1 MDHFGK
7 SGAAKNP
14 RRKSMLKLNLLWE
27 KKSPKILCL
36 GAHSDDIEIGCG
48 GTILKLLREA
58 PEAQFY
64 WVVFSAKGNRAK
76 EANESAKSFLSQTK
90 SKTIDIQD
98 FRDSYFP
105 FIGAEI
111 KDYFEE
117 IKVNFDPDVI
127 FTHYSNDAHQDHR
140 LISNLTWNTYR
151 NHLIL
156 EYEIPKYDGDL
167 VTPNLYNH
175 IDVPDVDNKIHLLC
189 SFFKTQKENSWFSQD
204 NFRSIMRIR
213 GVESNSQS
221 GYAEAFHCRKAIL

>member
-1 MDHFGK
+1 MRHFGK
-7 SGAAKNP
+7 SGAVKEI
-14 RRKSMLKLNLLWE
+14 RRNRMLKLNLVWE

-48 GTILKLLREA
+48 GTILKLLTEA

-64 WVVFSAKGNRAK
+64 WIVFSAEGNRAK
-76 EANESAKSFLSQTK
+76 EARESFASFLPKTK
-90 SKTIDIQD
+90 SKTIDVQD

-105 FIGAEI
+105 FTGAEI
-111 KDYFEE
+111 KDYFEK
-117 IKVNFDPDVI
+117 IKSNFTPDII
-127 FTHYSNDAHQDHR
+127 FTHYGKDAHQDHR

-167 VTPNLYNH
+167 VTPNLYFH
-175 IDVPDVDNKIHLLC
+175 IDASEVDKKIDLIC
-189 SFFKTQKENSWFSQD
+189 NSFKTQKENFWFSED

-213 GVESNSQS
+213 GIESNSPS
-221 GYAEAFHCRKAIL
+221 KYAEAFHCRKIVL